1 MLIAADH
8 AIFSQKYF
16 ILAVFSVLH
25 KTQSAKYV
33 ESNFNGSNIV
43 GTIEICLR
51 HGQFEPLR
59 VYHGARPGSK
69 CR

>member
-8 AIFSQKYF
+8 AIFSRKYF

-25 KTQSAKYV
+25 KAQSAKYV

-43 GTIEICLR
+43 GTIEICPR
-51 HGQFEPLR
+51 HGHKSLR
-59 VYHGARPGSK
+59 VNHGTSPGSK
-69 CR
+69 WR